1 MPGWFIKGATS
12 SVKTTHFPRRPE
24 SAAGTTP
31 GRPLATEFTAHAEAE
46 RAAAQCPTGAIQAG
60 NAAATINI
68 NRCIHCMR
76 CARDSNPMQWKA
88 DYTWARRLRANNLT
102 PQPFR
107 KSLHI
112 RLVDTGAC
120 DAVIQEIKQLSKPYY
135 NMHKLGFFITP
146 TPRHADVLMV
156 AGPLTHHMRLA
167 LRKTYD
173 AMPNPKWIIAVGGCA
188 LGGCVFQRG
197 FTSSGGVLDFLPVD
211 VEVPG
216 CPPPPMAILYGL
228 MLLAGRAGEIT
239 PGDPVALE
247 AQS

>member
-1 MPGWFIKGATS
+1 MPSWFIKGVTS
-12 SVKTTHFPRRPE
+12 PIKTTHFPHQPN
-24 SAAGTTP
+24 SAAGASP
-31 GRPLATEFTAHAEAE
+31 GRPLVTEFASHAQAE
-46 RAAAQCPTGAIQAG
+46 QMAAECPTGAIHAG
-60 NAAATINI
+60 NADAEVNL

-76 CARDSNPMQWKA
+76 CARSNPSMEWKT
-88 DYTWARRLRANNLT
+88 DYNWARRLRTDNLM

-120 DAVIQEIKQLSKPYY
+120 DAVIQEIKQLTKPYY

-156 AGPLTHHMRLA
+156 TGPLTHHMHLA
-167 LRKTYD
+167 LQKTYE

-188 LGGCVFQRG
+188 LGGCVFHRG
-197 FTSSGGVLDFLPVD
+197 FTSSGGVLDSLPVD

-228 MLLAGRAGEIT
+228 MLLAGRVGEIT
-239 PGDPVALE
+239 YPPKALE
-247 AQS
+247 KKS

>member
-1 MPGWFIKGATS
+1 MPSWFIKGLFS
-12 SVKTTHFPRRPE
+12 PVKTTRFPKQPE
-24 SAAGTTP
+24 TAPGAVP
-31 GRPLATEFTAHAEAE
+31 GRPVATDFTSPEQAAH
-46 RAAAQCPTGAIQAG
+46 AAAQCPTGAIRAG
-60 NAAATINI
+60 HISADVNLNQ
-68 NRCIHCMR
+68 CIYCQR
-76 CARDSNPMQWKA
+76 CARTDPPMAWKA

-112 RLVDTGAC
+112 RIVDTGSC

-156 AGPLTHHMRLA
+156 TGPLTHHMRLA
-167 LRKTYD
+167 LKKTYD
-173 AMPNPKWIIAVGGCA
+173 AMPEPKWVIAVGGCA
-188 LGGCVFQRG
+188 LSGCVFSRG
-197 FTSSGGVLDFLPVD
+197 FTSAGTVLESLPVD

-228 MLLAGRAGEIT
+228 MLLAGRVGEMPSAKPTIMEK
-239 PGDPVALE
+239 A
-247 AQS
+247 